1 MCCCFVTQCCCGC
14 TSLKV
19 GVMVWAIIDALVNL
33 FMIIFA
39 VTTAGAKLVNW
50 WGILVL
56 VVDFV
61 LAIGAHLENTGL
73 MLVWQ
78 IVMMINIVI
87 LFIMWLVIPFV
98 VNYTLSTKIN
108 ICLSKVAKTVNLNFG
123 A

>member
-39 VTTAGAKLVNW
+39 VTSAGAKFVNW

-87 LFIMWLVIPFV
+87 LFIMWLVIPVV
-98 VNYTLSTKIN
+98 VNYTILRLN
-108 ICLSKVAKTVNLNFG
+108 IA
-123 A
+123 AE